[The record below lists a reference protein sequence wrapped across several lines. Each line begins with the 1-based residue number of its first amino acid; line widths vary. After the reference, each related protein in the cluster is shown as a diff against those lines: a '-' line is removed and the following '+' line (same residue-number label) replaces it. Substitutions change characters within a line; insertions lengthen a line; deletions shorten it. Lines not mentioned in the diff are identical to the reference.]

1 MTLSEKKRPSK
12 ISNPIPIGHHT
23 VSGHEASALAK
34 RLNEELASQ
43 QSASGPT
50 LIPRALSPD
59 CEPISRS
66 FEHGKSKG
74 NIFYRLE
81 VRLVQISILIF
92 LNFLNFLLL
101 TQRDMKSNLINHF
114 FIPFEMFIVFVG
126 N

>member
-1 MTLSEKKRPSK
+1 MSNKIEEERDDQLCSMTLSEKKRPSK

-43 QSASGPT
+43 QSASGPSS
-50 LIPRALSPD
+50 IPRALSPD

-74 NIFYRLE
+74 NISQRLE
-81 VRLVQISILIF
+81 NVWF
-92 LNFLNFLLL
+92 NFL
-101 TQRDMKSNLINHF
+101 S
-114 FIPFEMFIVFVG
+114 
-126 N
+126 